1 MMETQTLPPGT
12 ILHGRYRVERA
23 LGSGGF
29 GHVYL
34 GVELSTN
41 QPYAIKEYLVTGA
54 SGQAQLEHEARV
66 LSRLHHPNLPVFQEA
81 FHERGRYFV
90 VLSYIEG
97 TDLTDYIRI
106 TRQRNE
112 IVPLAR
118 IMTWMLS
125 ICDAVIFL
133 HSHQPFVI
141 HRDIKPDNI
150 RITPSGTAILVD
162 LGNAKAV
169 ADGART
175 LFFIRH
181 QGTPGYAPPEQY
193 PGGTGTDVR
202 SDVYALG
209 GTFFFALTAQEPP
222 SVSTRNQSLQQGQ
235 PDLPSLQG
243 LVAKN
248 PPEQSAE
255 DKAARQ
261 FRLGVSK
268 PSKPAPRH
276 SRHLAQLGSLP
287 PELLDRLNRIIWRA
301 MAMRPKDRYQTVAE
315 FSNDLHGVMVAIPA
329 QPPAEPAKPANPYA
343 TEPDLPLI
351 YDSIQAA
358 KEQKEKNQLPPGTQ
372 TGAPQTPLPT
382 KDTSPG
388 AAPATSPASQPPPA
402 QAPPSPA
409 VAYCPRCNSV
419 LTPNAAY
426 CARCGLALSRT
437 NPAARP
443 SAEPGKSSKDSSPQ
457 NKAPAH
463 DISTD
468 QTMVVTPQGQLPAHA
483 PITGDTSMSPDL
495 APRKVTSPSP
505 LSISQDMS
513 HAPSNASLQQLV
525 LPVASYEQNT
535 PVRRNNIPTTPATV
549 RTSTQ
554 KPAASKPAPPPRG
567 ARLNMQAR
575 TIIIVVAILVVLLI
589 ALIFFLVVRLKT
601 GNNSSFIE
609 AQLVSYGRNLSL
621 SIVCAST
628 PAAVRIRAC
637 RTVLSPT
644 PGDTQQMAG
653 TSSRYTAGH

>member
-1 MMETQTLPPGT
+1 METQTLPSGT

-34 GVELSTN
+34 GIELSTN
-41 QPYAIKEYLVTGA
+41 QPYAIKEYLVSGA

-66 LSRLHHPNLPVFQEA
+66 LGRLHHLNLPAFQEA
-81 FHERGRYFV
+81 FHERERYYV

-97 TDLTDYIRI
+97 TDLTDYIRV

-112 IVPLAR
+112 VVPLAR
-118 IMTWMLS
+118 VMTWMLS

-133 HSHQPFVI
+133 HSQQPFVI

-150 RITPSGTAILVD
+150 RITSAGTAVLVD

-193 PGGTGTDVR
+193 PGGAGTDVR

-209 GTFFFALTAQEPP
+209 GTLFFALTAQEPP
-222 SVSTRNQSLQQGQ
+222 SVSTRNQLLQQGQ
-235 PDLPSLQG
+235 PDLPSLQD

-248 PPEQSAE
+248 PPQQSTEAN
-255 DKAARQ
+255 AARQ
-261 FRLGVSK
+261 FRLGVTK

-276 SRHLAQLGSLP
+276 SRHLAQLGQLP

-301 MAMRPKDRYQTVAE
+301 MAMRPRDRYQTVVE
-315 FSNDLHGVMVAIPA
+315 FGNNLRSVMMAIPA
-329 QPPAEPAKPANPYA
+329 QPPVESPKSANPYA

-351 YDSIQAA
+351 YDSMQAA
-358 KEQKEKNQLPPGTQ
+358 KEQKEKNQ
-372 TGAPQTPLPT
+372 QTPSPG

-388 AAPATSPASQPPPA
+388 SAPATSPASQPPPA
-402 QAPPSPA
+402 QAPASPA
-409 VAYCPRCNSV
+409 VVYCPRCNSV
-419 LTPNAAY
+419 LAPNAAY
-426 CARCGLALSRT
+426 CARCGLALART

-443 SAEPGKSSKDSSPQ
+443 SAEPGKSSKDPSPQ
-457 NKAPAH
+457 NKAPTH
-463 DISTD
+463 DIATD
-468 QTMVVTPQGQLPAHA
+468 QTMVVTPQAQLSAHA
-483 PITGDTSMSPDL
+483 APVTGDTSMSPDP
-495 APRKVTSPSP
+495 APRKAASPSP
-505 LSISQDMS
+505 PTVSQDMS
-513 HAPSNASLQQLV
+513 RAPANASLQQLV
-525 LPVASYEQNT
+525 LPGASYEQNT
-535 PVRRNNIPTTPATV
+535 PVGRNNIPATPAMV

-554 KPAASKPAPPPRG
+554 RPATGKPARG
-567 ARLNMQAR
+567 ARLNMRAG

-601 GNNSSFIE
+601 GNHPSFIE

-621 SIVCAST
+621 SVVSAST
-628 PAAVRIRAC
+628 PATTGIRAC
-637 RTVLSPT
+637 RTLLSPT

-653 TSSRYTAGH
+653 RSSRYTADH

>member
-1 MMETQTLPPGT
+1 METQTLPPGT

-34 GVELSTN
+34 GIELSSN

-66 LSRLHHPNLPVFQEA
+66 LSRLHHLNLPVFQEA
-81 FHERGRYFV
+81 FHERGRYYV

-97 TDLTDYIRI
+97 TDLTDFIRI

-112 IVPLAR
+112 IVPITR

-125 ICDAVIFL
+125 ICDAVLFL
-133 HSHQPFVI
+133 HSQQPFVI

-150 RITPSGTAILVD
+150 RITPSETAVLVD

-209 GTFFFALTAQEPP
+209 ATLFFALTAQEPH
-222 SVSTRNQSLQQGQ
+222 SVSTRNQLLQQGQ
-235 PDLPSLQG
+235 PDLPSLQE

-248 PPEQSAE
+248 PPPQSGEAN
-255 DKAARQ
+255 AARQ
-261 FRLGVSK
+261 FRLGVTK
-268 PSKPAPRH
+268 PARPAPRH
-276 SRHLAQLGSLP
+276 SRHLAQLGQLP

-315 FSNDLHGVMVAIPA
+315 FSNNLRSVMVAIPE
-329 QPPAEPAKPANPYA
+329 QPPAEPPKPANPYA

-351 YDSIQAA
+351 YDSIQVA
-358 KEQKEKNQLPPGTQ
+358 KEQKEKNQVPPGTQ
-372 TGAPQTPLPT
+372 AGTPQTPLPT
-382 KDTSPG
+382 KNTSPG
-388 AAPATSPASQPPPA
+388 TAPATSPASPPPPA
-402 QAPPSPA
+402 QAPPSPT

-426 CARCGLALSRT
+426 CARCGLALPRT

-443 SAEPGKSSKDSSPQ
+443 SAEPGKSSKNPSPQ
-457 NKAPAH
+457 NKGPAH

-468 QTMVVTPQGQLPAHA
+468 QTMVVAPQAQLLAHT

-495 APRKVTSPSP
+495 ASRQVMSPS
-505 LSISQDMS
+505 
-513 HAPSNASLQQLV
+513 PSNASLQQLV

-535 PVRRNNIPTTPATV
+535 PVQRNNIPTTPAMV
-549 RTSTQ
+549 RTSNQ
-554 KPAASKPAPPPRG
+554 KPASGKPAPPPRG
-567 ARLNMQAR
+567 AGLNAQAR

-589 ALIFFLVVRLKT
+589 ALIFFLMVRLKT
-601 GNNSSFIE
+601 GNNPSFIE
-609 AQLVSYGRNLSL
+609 ALLISYGRNLSF
-621 SIVCAST
+621 SIVPAST
-628 PAAVRIRAC
+628 PATVRIRAR
-637 RTVLSPT
+637 RTILYPS
-644 PGDTQQMAG
+644 PGDTQRMAG
-653 TSSRYTAGH
+653 TSSRYTADH